1 MCVCVCVRECA
12 VCIVRASLRAA
23 NVDRKCPSNM
33 NPEDVQWKQQGLPD
47 HNARFLPVNHSY
59 ARFVH
64 ANTCMQPAMHVFV
77 HVYRNSSYYFD
88 SMGSLDQICA
98 SASTWPMSTPTH
110 TYILIHKTTNSYTN
124 IQIHTCTCKHTHTR
138 THTHTHTRWIS
149 CPWAFVNP
157 SALAQKTATPRSSK
171 AAVSSLT
178 MHAAGMHKFYNT
190 SHNSKSCGRCALL
203 FYGCYLYFELFV
215 ILV

>member
-1 MCVCVCVRECA
+1 VCVCVCVRACA

-124 IQIHTCTCKHTHTR
+124 IQIHTCTCKHTHTH
-138 THTHTHTRWIS
+138 THTHTHKMDQLPVGVCES
-149 CPWAFVNP
+149 LSPCPEDSNSPLFQSSSVLPHHARSWY
-157 SALAQKTATPRSSK
+157 AQ
-171 AAVSSLT
+171 
-178 MHAAGMHKFYNT
+178 
-190 SHNSKSCGRCALL
+190 
-203 FYGCYLYFELFV
+203 
-215 ILV
+215 IL